1 VKQQRVT
8 MWRVDLPGGGEFLS
22 GSEVRA
28 LEKAEQVGG
37 VVVAVVSV
45 LPVGGSQVVREGR
58 RGGCGC

>member
-1 VKQQRVT
+1 VRPQRVT

-28 LEKAEQVGG
+28 LEKAAEVGG
-37 VVVAVVSV
+37 VVVKVVSV
-45 LPVGGSQVVREGR
+45 LPSGGSQVVREGR

>member
-1 VKQQRVT
+1 

-28 LEKAEQVGG
+28 LEKAAEVGG
-37 VVVAVVSV
+37 VVVKVVSV
-45 LPVGGSQVVREGR
+45 LPSGGSQVVREGR